1 MAVDNDPI
9 VDSCF
14 DRCFNRKLDGF
25 QSIAVEIITFSS
37 RNFAQKR
44 IKEKA
49 ILPITHACVCDF

>member
-25 QSIAVEIITFSS
+25 QSITFSS

-49 ILPITHACVCDF
+49 RLPITHACVCDF